1 MVTFGSLL
9 GIPLRHVFLAAAQD
23 GFDPRD
29 QLSAAERLR
38 EVIVGPH
45 LQADDAVNFLA
56 LSGQHDDRD
65 VRLGA
70 HGAAER
76 EAVFARQHQIE
87 QDEIDAAVRQ

>member
-1 MVTFGSLL
+1 MVALGFLL
-9 GIPLRHVFLAAAQD
+9 GVSLRHCILAAAQD

-29 QLSAAERLR
+29 QLAAAERLR

-45 LQADDAVNFLA
+45 LQADDAVDLLA

-70 HGAAER
+70 KRAAER
-76 EAVFARQHQIE
+76 
-87 QDEIDAAVRQ
+87 